1 MKKYTKPVFNIAAW
15 VPNPNPGNSCT
26 TSEEDMNLIS
36 EILGIPLDELAESGA
51 FAATEGCTNPFPLE
65 MYCKFTSVSATG
77 SAGIKAFIS

>member
-36 EILGIPLDELAESGA
+36 EILGISLDSLSTSGA
-51 FAATEGCTNPFPLE
+51 FAASEGCTHIVPLE
-65 MYCKFTSVSATG
+65 MYCKFTSISAEG
-77 SAGIKAFIS
+77 VAGVKAFLS